1 MSEATELSEKKR
13 RKIIHYT
20 TALESFKVELKDFE
34 GSKRDRIL
42 ELAKLLE
49 EAGHPKEA
57 ISEKVGDDLSGY
69 LSKQYVRKVLSDEYK
84 DPKQVRNQAQTVPS
98 NISERATS
106 SAIVTEEDNNLEK
119 QPIAVTNTGSQEF
132 DSFYGKTKEQ
142 MRLEAEA
149 DEEVKEDKEGTL
161 EGNPSNM
168 LRETPNPAKEPLMAN
183 NSNSN
188 NTMIS
193 DSSPELRDMLARV
206 AELEEAL
213 RIQKEE
219 AVSKG
224 KRYEELHKKWA
235 QNSPENLLRQIEEYK
250 HTIRKMQE
258 IVDVNNE
265 QIKSNFDYKVFE
277 ILKLNTK
284 DITLIQQNSWRS
296 EKSVFLLVN
305 PKSHEILDVKT
316 DKEMHRI
323 QSQRR
328 RQEAEEKLVQEAKQ
342 QHQGVSA

>member
-1 MSEATELSEKKR
+1 MSDATDQSE
-13 RKIIHYT
+13 
-20 TALESFKVELKDFE
+20 
-34 GSKRDRIL
+34 SKRKHIMEYNAIL
-42 ELAKLLE
+42 GDIEVEHQEYQSNYLEKQKDKILRLAKILDE
-49 EAGHPKEA
+49 SGHPKET
-57 ISEKVGDDLSGY
+57 ICSKV
-69 LSKQYVRKVLSDEYK
+69 SKDVSKYDIKERYVQKILPDEYK
-84 DPKQVRNQAQTVPS
+84 REYKKDIEQS
-98 NISERATS
+98 NRTNIRPRAHLE
-106 SAIVTEEDNNLEK
+106 TEDQKEK
-119 QPIAVTNTGSQEF
+119 PIAVTNIGTQEI
-132 DSFYGKTKEQ
+132 DSIYGKSKEQ

-149 DEEVKEDKEGTL
+149 DQEIAEDKEWTL
-161 EGNPSNM
+161 ENPANM
-168 LRETPNPAKEPLMAN
+168 LRETPNPAKEPLIAN
-183 NSNSN
+183 NSNN
-188 NTMIS
+188 VMIS
-193 DSSPELRDMLARV
+193 DSSPELRDMFARV
-206 AELEEAL
+206 TELEESL

-219 AVSKG
+219 AESKG
-224 KRYEELHKKWA
+224 KMYAVLHSKWI

-328 RQEAEEKLVQEAKQ
+328 RQETEPVQQTKQ
-342 QHQGVSA
+342 EVQS